1 MEERTWTENQK
12 RIKEMWPTAMWG
24 ESDNALREI
33 FKRHLSG
40 LMQNHLY
47 AAIDEVKVNFSSHQ
61 PELKWFI
68 SAYDKIVERSRKT
81 ESGPSR
87 SADKWWVDFERP
99 SRHTGLPYKFSTDA
113 PDLATANEIAKRTNG
128 RVRNRSK
135 NDEAQ
140 SPVHFLLAQ
149 DRAVVAT
156 AVAQLRERGMIGKG
170 KLPPD
175 ISQWRQ
181 STIGFVTYQVQTQQQ
196 EISA

>member
-1 MEERTWTENQK
+1 MEERTWQHNEK
-12 RIKEMWPTAMWG
+12 RIRQMWPNAQWG
-24 ESDNALREI
+24 DDGNELRAI
-33 FKRHLSG
+33 FKKHLSG

-47 AAIDEVKVNFSSHQ
+47 AAIDEVKINFSSHQ

-68 SAYDKIVERSRKT
+68 QAYDRIVDSTRKT

-99 SRHTGLPYKFSTDA
+99 SKHTGLPYKFSTDA

-156 AVAQLRERGMIGKG
+156 AVAQLRQRGIISKDQ
-170 KLPPD
+170 LPSD

-181 STIGFVTYQVQTQQQ
+181 STIGFVTHQVQTQQQ

>member
-1 MEERTWTENQK
+1 MEERTWAENHL
-12 RIKEMWPTAMWG
+12 RIKQMWATAEWG
-24 ESDNALREI
+24 GADNALRDI
-33 FKRHLSG
+33 FHRQLSG

-47 AAIDEVKVNFSSHQ
+47 AAIDEVKVNYSSHQ

-68 SAYDKIVERSRKT
+68 QAYDRIVDRSRKT